1 MLYYLLGLLKY
12 FLYPKISKF
21 AYIHYKSNISKYS
34 KIKHGAKIFQSKIDA
49 YSYVSRNTAL
59 YYTTV
64 GKFCSI
70 GMDTKIGLPTHTISH
85 LSTSPIFTEKI
96 NATGFTW
103 SKKTLNMPYKPV
115 TIGNDVWIGDNVII
129 LGGVT
134 IGNGAIIGAGAIV
147 TKDIPDYSIVVG
159 IPAHII
165 RYRYNIGIINML
177 NNIKWWNLSP
187 SFLKRNIFFF
197 QQQNITQE
205 LIKELINKIKY
216 HNEYSNT

>member
-1 MLYYLLGLLKY
+1 
-12 FLYPKISKF
+12 
-21 AYIHYKSNISKYS
+21 
-34 KIKHGAKIFQSKIDA
+34 
-49 YSYVSRNTAL
+49 
-59 YYTTV
+59 
-64 GKFCSI
+64 
-70 GMDTKIGLPTHTISH
+70 
-85 LSTSPIFTEKI
+85 
-96 NATGFTW
+96 
-103 SKKTLNMPYKPV
+103 MPYKPV

-165 RYRYNIGIINML
+165 RYRYNIDIINML